1 MFVKVLWPQPLDAFK
16 SVEQDLWPEKKQLA
30 IVSTSFYY
38 QQIDDKNY
46 ATSDDKEYNVNVIF

>member
-1 MFVKVLWPQPLDAFK
+1 VLWPQPLDAFK
-16 SVEQDLWPEKKQLA
+16 SVEKKFMAWKEKGHR
-30 IVSTSFYY
+30 ISSSFYY